1 MKKRILSCLM
11 ALALCLTL
19 LPTAALAEG
28 ETIKEVNSA
37 PELKT
42 AIETGS
48 NSIVKLTG
56 DIEID
61 TTLKV
66 SREVT
71 LDLNG
76 KVLKMTGTG
85 SVIEVQN
92 SGNLTLTDSNSNE
105 THKFSIDESTRLW
118 ILDETSGAN
127 TVNGGV
133 ITGGNANANN
143 NDGGG
148 VRIVSGTFTM
158 TGGNI
163 VGCTAY
169 AGGGVDVGGTF
180 TMTGGSIA
188 GCVATGASG
197 GGVYVETG
205 GIFEMSGGSIAGCTV
220 ASKRAYGGGIC
231 NTGTT
236 TLSGSAKI
244 QNCHVQSTV
253 NGGGIESAGVL
264 TVNGNVEITG
274 CTMGMTP
281 DAMHFNNGT
290 VSGGIFDGK
299 VTKLDGTI
307 SGGRFDGEVINRGG
321 AISGGTFNREVSN
334 EGNIENGMFNGE
346 VINQSNGTIKAGTF
360 RNTVDNLG
368 TIGGGTFS
376 GTVENAAKGKITDG
390 TFTETSTVNNKGTIE
405 KGEFSGKVENQ
416 TGGTIGGGMFSGT
429 VTNNGTIN
437 GGTFAVTFDT
447 KGGSSVQVQ
456 NILNGQRASEPA
468 DPTKTGYTF
477 GGWYTEKTCTNPYEF
492 TTPVQNALTL
502 YAKWTINQY
511 TITFKPE
518 NGDEDTTITQDY
530 DTPVTAPANPTR
542 TGYTFAGWDREIPAT
557 MPAENM
563 TVTAQWTAVGSGSS
577 GGGSS
582 SGGSSSSSKPSASTG
597 KTETVTKPDGTK
609 VQTETKADGTKIQT
623 TTGKDGSVTKT
634 ETKKDGSSVTENKAA
649 DGSTG
654 TVKTDKN
661 GNTEAETK
669 VSAKAV
675 EDAKKSG
682 EAVKAPVEVEAS
694 RDSSTAPTVKVELPK
709 NSGDTKV
716 EIPVSNVKPG
726 TVAVLV
732 HADGTEEIV
741 KNSLPTED
749 GIQLTINGGATV
761 KIVDNSKGFIDTQDH
776 WAKDAID
783 FVSARGLVNG
793 MSATIYAPNNSTT
806 RAQLWTIL
814 ARQNDADLTGG
825 SIWYEK
831 AQNWAKEK
839 GISDGANPNGTINR
853 AQMVTMLWRAM
864 GQPAAGSTANFI
876 DVPADAYYAQAVSWA
891 VENGITTGVG
901 GGRFDPNS
909 TCTRAQIATFLYR
922 LYLSR

>member
-1 MKKRILSCLM
+1 MKKRVLSCLM

-118 ILDETSGAN
+118 ILDETSVTN

-253 NGGGIESAGVL
+253 HGGGIESAGVL

-281 DAMHFNNGT
+281 DAMYFNNGT

-360 RNTVDNLG
+360 RNTVDNVG
-368 TIGGGTFS
+368 TISGGTFS
-376 GTVENAAKGKITDG
+376 GAVENAAKGKITDG

-405 KGEFSGKVENQ
+405 KGEFSGTVENQ
-416 TGGTIGGGMFSGT
+416 TGGTIGGGTFSGT

-447 KGGSSVQVQ
+447 KGGSIVLVE
-456 NILNGQRASEPA
+456 NVLNGQKATKPA
-468 DPTKTGYTF
+468 DPTREGYTF
-477 GGWYTEKTCTNPYEF
+477 DGWYTEEACANLYNFDTS
-492 TTPVQNALTL
+492 VQNALTL
-502 YAKWTINQY
+502 YAKWKINQY

-518 NGDEDTTITQDY
+518 NGDKDTIIKQDY
-530 DTPVTAPANPTR
+530 GTDVTAPANPAK
-542 TGYTFAGWDREIPAT
+542 TGYTFAGWDRAIPAA

-563 TVTAQWTAVGSGSS
+563 TVTARWTAVGSGSS
-577 GGGSS
+577 GS
-582 SGGSSSSSKPSASTG
+582 SGGSSREDREPSYAVSTPG
-597 KTETVTKPDGTK
+597 KTENGAVSVNPKNAGQGDRVTLTVKPDPGH
-609 VQTETKADGTKIQT
+609 VLETLTVLDSKGKALPLTDKGGGMFTFTMPNGQVEVKAVFAAEVKTASFRDVPVDAYYYDAVKWAAEKGITTGQADGLFGSDRSCTRAQIIT
-623 TTGKDGSVTKT
+623 FLWRAAGSPVVNYAMEMGDVSADAYYAEAVRWALSRDITSGTGGGAFSPNDACTRAQAVTLL
-634 ETKKDGSSVTENKAA
+634 ARA
-649 DGSTG
+649 L
-654 TVKTDKN
+654 
-661 GNTEAETK
+661 
-669 VSAKAV
+669 SAKA
-675 EDAKKSG
+675 G
-682 EAVKAPVEVEAS
+682 
-694 RDSSTAPTVKVELPK
+694 
-709 NSGDTKV
+709 
-716 EIPVSNVKPG
+716 
-726 TVAVLV
+726 
-732 HADGTEEIV
+732 
-741 KNSLPTED
+741 
-749 GIQLTINGGATV
+749 
-761 KIVDNSKGFIDTQDH
+761 
-776 WAKDAID
+776 
-783 FVSARGLVNG
+783 SA
-793 MSATIYAPNNSTT
+793 
-806 RAQLWTIL
+806 
-814 ARQNDADLTGG
+814 
-825 SIWYEK
+825 
-831 AQNWAKEK
+831 
-839 GISDGANPNGTINR
+839 
-853 AQMVTMLWRAM
+853 
-864 GQPAAGSTANFI
+864 ANFT

-891 VENGITTGVG
+891 VENGITAGVG

-922 LYLSR
+922 YMK

>member
-1 MKKRILSCLM
+1 MKKRVLSCLM

-502 YAKWTINQY
+502 YAKWTINKY

-518 NGDEDTTITQDY
+518 NGDKDTTITQDY
-530 DTPVTAPANPTR
+530 GTPVTAPANPTR

-577 GGGSS
+577 GS
-582 SGGSSSSSKPSASTG
+582 SGGSSREDREPSYAVSAPS
-597 KTETVTKPDGTK
+597 KTENGTVSVNTKNARQGDRVTL
-609 VQTETKADGTKIQT
+609 TAKADPGHVLETLTVLDSKGKALSLTDKGGGMFTFTMPNGQVEVKAVFAAEVKTAPFRDVPVDAYYYDAVKWAAEKGI
-623 TTGKDGSVTKT
+623 TTGQANGLFGSDRSCTRAQIITFLWRAAGSPVVNYAMEMGDVSADAYYAEAVRWALSRGITSGTGGGAFSPDDACTRAQAVTLL
-634 ETKKDGSSVTENKAA
+634 ARA
-649 DGSTG
+649 L
-654 TVKTDKN
+654 
-661 GNTEAETK
+661 
-669 VSAKAV
+669 SAKA
-675 EDAKKSG
+675 G
-682 EAVKAPVEVEAS
+682 
-694 RDSSTAPTVKVELPK
+694 
-709 NSGDTKV
+709 
-716 EIPVSNVKPG
+716 
-726 TVAVLV
+726 
-732 HADGTEEIV
+732 
-741 KNSLPTED
+741 
-749 GIQLTINGGATV
+749 
-761 KIVDNSKGFIDTQDH
+761 
-776 WAKDAID
+776 
-783 FVSARGLVNG
+783 SA
-793 MSATIYAPNNSTT
+793 
-806 RAQLWTIL
+806 
-814 ARQNDADLTGG
+814 
-825 SIWYEK
+825 
-831 AQNWAKEK
+831 
-839 GISDGANPNGTINR
+839 
-853 AQMVTMLWRAM
+853 
-864 GQPAAGSTANFI
+864 ANFT